1 MRVRGSVYHVH
12 CFSCCICHHQLQKGE
27 EYVLHSNKLYC
38 KQDYQKFQYAR
49 IGESHTEGSVSGTLH
64 HHPSMTTP
72 AVPLQGPYSELYP
85 MQHAQLHPMPQPRP
99 TFRRTDQEPAF
110 GFHAPAPKR
119 PRTILTASQRHLFK
133 SIFEQNP
140 KPCRKVR
147 ERLSQDTG
155 LSVRVVQV
163 WFQNQRAKVRETNFR
178 VLSTT

>member
-1 MRVRGSVYHVH
+1 MQFEFDIMDYGYSDSQYSRGPSDALSWEQSYW
-12 CFSCCICHHQLQKGE
+12 FDALS
-27 EYVLHSNKLYC
+27 S
-38 KQDYQKFQYAR
+38 
-49 IGESHTEGSVSGTLH
+49 TGSVSGTLH

-163 WFQNQRAKVRETNFR
+163 WFQNQRAKVRETNCF
-178 VLSTT
+178 